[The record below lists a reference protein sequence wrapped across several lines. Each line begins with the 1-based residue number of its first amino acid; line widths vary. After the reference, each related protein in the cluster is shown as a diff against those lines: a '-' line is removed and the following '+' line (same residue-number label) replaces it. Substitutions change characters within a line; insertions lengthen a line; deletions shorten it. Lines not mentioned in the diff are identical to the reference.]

1 MTFNQALYDA
11 HIDAMK
17 ARERIK
23 WNVQMLWC
31 GTASDV
37 GFTRAEQIQA
47 RNANRLAAYK
57 RKRAAYNCGAA
68 IRNTWLKAVR
78 AYKRKRLAL

>member
-1 MTFNQALYDA
+1 MIFNQALYDA

-17 ARERIK
+17 AEERDDRGIT
-23 WNVQMLWC
+23 LLEL
-31 GTASDV
+31 TARS
-37 GFTRAEQIQA
+37 FHQTE
-47 RNANRLAAYK
+47 RNALRLAAYK

-68 IRNTWLKAVR
+68 IRNAWLKAVR